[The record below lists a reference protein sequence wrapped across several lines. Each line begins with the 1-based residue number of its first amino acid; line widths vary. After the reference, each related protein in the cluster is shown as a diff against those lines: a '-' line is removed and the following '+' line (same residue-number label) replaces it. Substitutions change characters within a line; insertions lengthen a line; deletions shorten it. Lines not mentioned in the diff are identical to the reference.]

1 MRCNII
7 IHSVSGNIYII
18 ASYLQDKLI
27 EAGIDARLY
36 RVEDSDLHILAA
48 KKDSVNQYLEDILEL
63 SVANE
68 ETLEKADMIMKSN
81 MYTVGLYLKQYT
93 PDKAIKLLND
103 IDINEL
109 YEKGRKV
116 LINKIKVSKL
126 LYKRLINSMLETS
139 NETYNATIIGG
150 ISGFFKL
157 YDYEYNAREINI
169 TADYPLYNNLIG
181 KFVGIEFMEKY
192 IESIYIENELC
203 KMFDM
208 FKVESLLNTYSLK
221 FSELVVN
228 ISSIILT
235 ECIGC
240 ILSNEDVKTL
250 SVTKD
255 GINKIYEMFY
265 AKSKEDIYGMISN
278 SFRKIE
284 FSNISVENYFAEGL
298 ESIKFEIYNGYKLR
312 KIDKIFITQVN
323 AEYS

>member
-1 MRCNII
+1 MNLYMEEI
-7 IHSVSGNIYII
+7 SYIKRDELDETNYLESLI
-18 ASYLQDKLI
+18 DNALTKKYIDIEFVSYL
-27 EAGIDARLY
+27 RL
-36 RVEDSDLHILAA
+36 
-48 KKDSVNQYLEDILEL
+48 KMLEL
-63 SVANE
+63 LKTKVKKYNLLSSSSIMV
-68 ETLEKADMIMKSN
+68 EKADMIMKSN

-208 FKVESLLNTYSLK
+208 FKFESLLNTYSLK